1 LRRFDG
7 GYSHRVSASERQLV
21 NDLRDN
27 VRHRVRP
34 MTGRDPDERSRST
47 APVELLYDLTYV
59 VAFGAAAEQLAH
71 HLVAG
76 QVGSS
81 IGAYL
86 FAVFAVT
93 WAWLNYTWFASAYGN
108 DDVVF
113 RVATIV
119 QMIGVVILIF
129 GLPLSFDAAA
139 RGESPNNMVLVS
151 GYLIMRV
158 PLLALWLRAAQHDRE
173 RRGVALGYAATIA
186 LAQVGWVL
194 SAVLALPPA
203 IAVGALMVLAAVEMS
218 APALLERRLGR
229 PPWNAGH
236 VAERFNLLTLI
247 TLGEVIAATTAAV
260 GALVGSQ
267 GWSLAALA
275 VVSAGLV
282 LTAALWWAYF
292 LIPSRVIL
300 EHWPERT
307 MPWRYVHLP
316 MFGAIAAVGAGLRVA
331 AAAVEHRGLTLVR
344 IALYVGVPVGCV
356 LATVFLI
363 WSVLMRARDVSHV
376 PLFAVSLM
384 PVAGAVAVGPPP
396 DPSRSTR
403 PEPPMPGRWWWW

>member
-1 LRRFDG
+1 
-7 GYSHRVSASERQLV
+7 
-21 NDLRDN
+21 
-27 VRHRVRP
+27 
-34 MTGRDPDERSRST
+34 
-47 APVELLYDLTYV
+47 
-59 VAFGAAAEQLAH
+59 
-71 HLVAG
+71 
-76 QVGSS
+76 
-81 IGAYL
+81 
-86 FAVFAVT
+86 
-93 WAWLNYTWFASAYGN
+93 
-108 DDVVF
+108 
-113 RVATIV
+113 
-119 QMIGVVILIF
+119 VVILIF

-173 RRGVALGYAATIA
+173 HRGVALGYAATIA

-194 SAVLALPPA
+194 SAVLALPPV
-203 IAVGALMVLAAVEMS
+203 IAVGALVVLAAVEMS
-218 APALLERRLGR
+218 APVLLERRLGR

-384 PVAGAVAVGPPP
+384 PVAGAVAVGAAAG
-396 DPSRSTR
+396 
-403 PEPPMPGRWWWW
+403 PEPFDAARTSDARALVVVVSLIAVATLVEVVGHEMFGFRRTIRALRS